1 MPEAAAA
8 PRRPFLICAACVALV
23 MAGCTMCPDPLDYAG
38 PVPNGSAP
46 QNDFLARSNGILPTG
61 VAPKPFPPLVKA
73 EPAGEESP
81 TEAPQPAVEEPA
93 ATESKIATAEDEV
106 LRLSAEE
113 AVAETAEE
121 AEDAQEQPGSPEAIA
136 VPSAVAA
143 EAATQEPEPAAEP
156 QPETDDWRARGAGE
170 PAGSAA
176 EPEPTQRETP
186 GWRARR

>member
-1 MPEAAAA
+1 MLEAAVA
-8 PRRPFLICAACVALV
+8 PPRPFLACAACVALV
-23 MAGCTMCPDPLDYAG
+23 VAGCTMCPDPLDYAG

-61 VAPKPFPPLVKA
+61 VAPKPFPPLVQA

-81 TEAPQPAVEEPA
+81 TAEPKSPEEEPVT
-93 ATESKIATAEDEV
+93 TEPKIATAEDDV

-113 AVAETAEE
+113 AVAESGEGE
-121 AEDAQEQPGSPEAIA
+121 AVSPEE
-136 VPSAVAA
+136 VAA
-143 EAATQEPEPAAEP
+143 PPAVMAEATTEEPEPAAEP
-156 QPETDDWRARGAGE
+156 QPDTDAWRPRGAGE

-176 EPEPTQRETP
+176 DSGPIQRETP

>member
-1 MPEAAAA
+1 MHEAAVA
-8 PRRPFLICAACVALV
+8 PRPPFLACAACVALV
-23 MAGCTMCPDPLDYAG
+23 VAGCTMCPDPLDYAG

-61 VAPKPFPPLVKA
+61 VAPKPFPPLVQA

-81 TEAPQPAVEEPA
+81 TEAPHPTVDEPA
-93 ATESKIATAEDEV
+93 ATESKIAAAEDDV

-113 AVAETAEE
+113 AVPESPEDAEE
-121 AEDAQEQPGSPEAIA
+121 QPVSPEAIA
-136 VPSAVAA
+136 VPSAAAA
-143 EAATQEPEPAAEP
+143 EATTEEPEPAIEP
-156 QPETDDWRARGAGE
+156 QPETDAWQARGAGE

-176 EPEPTQRETP
+176 APEPTPRETP

>member
-1 MPEAAAA
+1 MMPEAAAA
-8 PRRPFLICAACVALV
+8 PRRPFLACAACVALV
-23 MAGCTMCPDPLDYAG
+23 VAGCTMCPDPLDYAG

-61 VAPKPFPPLVKA
+61 VAPKPFPPLVRA

-81 TEAPQPAVEEPA
+81 PEVPKLAEEPA
-93 ATESKIATAEDEV
+93 ATEPKIATAEDEV

-121 AEDAQEQPGSPEAIA
+121 ADEQPGSPEAIA
-136 VPSAVAA
+136 VPSAAAA
-143 EAATQEPEPAAEP
+143 EAATQEPEPAADP
-156 QPETDDWRARGAGE
+156 RPETDDWRARGAGE

>member
-1 MPEAAAA
+1 MLQAEVS
-8 PRRPFLICAACVALV
+8 PRRAFLACAAVLT
-23 MAGCTMCPDPLDYAG
+23 AGCTMCPDPFDYSG

-73 EPAGEESP
+73 EPGGEESR
-81 TEAPQPAVEEPA
+81 TEAPQPTVDEPA
-93 ATESKIATAEDEV
+93 ATEPKIAAAEDDV

-113 AVAETAEE
+113 AVPESP
-121 AEDAQEQPGSPEAIA
+121 EDAEEQPGSPEAIA
-136 VPSAVAA
+136 VPSAAAA
-143 EAATQEPEPAAEP
+143 EATTKEPEPATEQ
-156 QPETDDWRARGAGE
+156 QPETSAWRARGAGE